1 MKTFLAWLQAFAL
14 AIGGPGLFI
23 IAFLD
28 SSFLSLPQLNDL
40 LVVTMVV
47 PHPARFAYYA
57 LMATLGSVAGC
68 LALYGVGRR
77 GGDALLRTR
86 FGSGRMQRVT
96 RIFQRAGPGRPARRG
111 PSAAAGAVQGL
122 RAARRDH
129 PDAGVAVHGRHRDR
143 QGRPV
148 PDHRAAGRLVRPPG
162 ARLDRS
168 STGARSGW
176 RSRSSS
182 WSREPDG
189 SGGAGGPRR
198 ARRFDRRTL
207 SRYNCKVCL
216 QPSTR
221 KLRLPL
227 RRSQP

>member
-57 LMATLGSVAGC
+57 LMATLGSLAGC
-68 LALYGVGRR
+68 LALYVVGRR

-96 RIFQRAGPGRPARRG
+96 RIFQQRGLVALLVAALLPPPAPFKAFVLLGGITRMPVWQFTAAIAIGRGGRFLLIALL
-111 PSAAAGAVQGL
+111 AAWYGRQVLDWIAQHGRTVGLALAILVVVGGALWIWWGR
-122 RAARRDH
+122 RAARR
-129 PDAGVAVHGRHRDR
+129 PA
-143 QGRPV
+143 
-148 PDHRAAGRLVRPPG
+148 L
-162 ARLDRS
+162 
-168 STGARSGW
+168 
-176 RSRSSS
+176 
-182 WSREPDG
+182 
-189 SGGAGGPRR
+189 
-198 ARRFDRRTL
+198 
-207 SRYNCKVCL
+207 
-216 QPSTR
+216 
-221 KLRLPL
+221 
-227 RRSQP
+227 

>member
-77 GGDALLRTR
+77 GGDAFLRTR

-96 RIFQRAGPGRPARRG
+96 RIFQQRGLVGLVVVALLPPPAPFKAFVLLGGITRMPVWQFTAAIAIGRGGRFLLIALL
-111 PSAAAGAVQGL
+111 AAWYGRQVLNWIEEHGRSVGLALALLVVVAGAGWIWWGR
-122 RAARRDH
+122 RAA
-129 PDAGVAVHGRHRDR
+129 PR
-143 QGRPV
+143 Q
-148 PDHRAAGRLVRPPG
+148 
-162 ARLDRS
+162 
-168 STGARSGW
+168 
-176 RSRSSS
+176 
-182 WSREPDG
+182 
-189 SGGAGGPRR
+189 
-198 ARRFDRRTL
+198 
-207 SRYNCKVCL
+207 
-216 QPSTR
+216 
-221 KLRLPL
+221 PL
-227 RRSQP
+227 

>member
-57 LMATLGSVAGC
+57 LMATLGSLAGC
-68 LALYGVGRR
+68 LALYVVGRR

-96 RIFQRAGPGRPARRG
+96 RLFQRRGLVALLVAALLPPPVPFKAFVLLGGITRMPVWQFTAAIAIGRGGRFLLIAVLAAWYGRQVLDWIAQHGRTVGLALAILLAVGGAVWIWWSRRAAPRPA
-111 PSAAAGAVQGL
+111 L
-122 RAARRDH
+122 
-129 PDAGVAVHGRHRDR
+129 
-143 QGRPV
+143 
-148 PDHRAAGRLVRPPG
+148 
-162 ARLDRS
+162 
-168 STGARSGW
+168 
-176 RSRSSS
+176 
-182 WSREPDG
+182 
-189 SGGAGGPRR
+189 
-198 ARRFDRRTL
+198 
-207 SRYNCKVCL
+207 
-216 QPSTR
+216 
-221 KLRLPL
+221 
-227 RRSQP
+227 

>member
-68 LALYGVGRR
+68 LALYVVGRR

-86 FGSGRMQRVT
+86 FGSGRMQRIT
-96 RIFQRAGPGRPARRG
+96 RIFQQRGLLALVVVALLPPPAPFKAFVLLGGITRM
-111 PSAAAGAVQGL
+111 PVWQFAAAIAIGRGARFLLIAVLAAWYGRQVLDWIEQHGRAVGL
-122 RAARRDH
+122 GLAVLVVAGGAGWFWWSRRAARR
-129 PDAGVAVHGRHRDR
+129 
-143 QGRPV
+143 
-148 PDHRAAGRLVRPPG
+148 
-162 ARLDRS
+162 S
-168 STGARSGW
+168 
-176 RSRSSS
+176 
-182 WSREPDG
+182 
-189 SGGAGGPRR
+189 
-198 ARRFDRRTL
+198 
-207 SRYNCKVCL
+207 
-216 QPSTR
+216 
-221 KLRLPL
+221 PL
-227 RRSQP
+227 